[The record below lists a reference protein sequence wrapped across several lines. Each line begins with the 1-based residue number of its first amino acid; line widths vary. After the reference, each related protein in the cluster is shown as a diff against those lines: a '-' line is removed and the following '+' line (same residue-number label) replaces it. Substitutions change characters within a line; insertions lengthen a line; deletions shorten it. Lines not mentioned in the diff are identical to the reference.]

1 MVSIVVFRNSLHNTF
16 ALDDYYRVVDNPG
29 IQQFWP
35 PWRHFVEPRTMS
47 TLDRITQYRPL
58 LPLTLSVD
66 YAIAGNSPVAHH
78 VGNLLIQCLAALLAF
93 ALCLEL
99 LTHWSGLDS
108 SPRRKLAISTLA
120 ALIFAIHPISGV
132 AVNYISARDLLLMQ
146 VFFLSALL
154 AYARMRRTAETPGRW
169 TVVLLLLFLSLI
181 AKTNLVIAPALFLS
195 FDLLLARDSVRDR
208 ATWLRTALIASTVAG
223 FFLLT
228 RLVLGFSDLQ
238 QVVAEGSPVA
248 YSLTQARLHLFHYL
262 PHFWWPFSIRLLPGV
277 EPGTIEDPRVWLGVA
292 ALCAALVLAWRAR
305 ARTPLLAFC
314 VLAYLILMIPESSIV
329 PLHQPA
335 ADYRAY
341 VGSIFVFLAMS
352 AAVWHHLPG
361 RVALT
366 GFAVYVALVSIAL
379 NRNWKTAESL
389 WTHSVIHGGDAIAHM
404 NLALSIPNRSDP
416 RVRHHLEEALRLNP
430 AYVLA
435 HSNLCLLQIDVGEAD
450 AGIGRCEYA
459 VSLAPGWAQT
469 HYWLAS
475 GYRRIGRM
483 ADAAAASAHAART
496 DPANIEY
503 AYEAMLD
510 AQRTGDWTASLEFA
524 DAVAKR
530 SPDYKEVRFGRGFAL
545 QMLGRTQ
552 ESLAEYQAVLRRDA
566 NHVQVNFNSGYALMS
581 SGRCAEAIPYY
592 QQTLRARPDYTE
604 ARLHLE
610 SCRQRARSMLNDASR
625 TEVPSAGR
633 AGTPAPQES
642 ATRQLP
648 SSREQ

>member
-1 MVSIVVFRNSLHNTF
+1 MTQEGAQRFQLRPSLFAGLLIVLACIVVFRNSLHNTF

-66 YAIAGNSPVAHH
+66 YAIAGGSPVAHH
-78 VGNLLIQCLAALLAF
+78 VGNLLIQCIAALLAL

-99 LTHWSGLDS
+99 LTHWSRLDF
-108 SPRRKLAISTLA
+108 SPRRNLAISTVA

-146 VFFLSALL
+146 VFFLATLL
-154 AYARMRRTAETPGRW
+154 AYVRMRRTAETPGGW

-181 AKTNLVIAPALFLS
+181 AKTNLVIAPALFLT

-208 ATWLRTALIASTVAG
+208 RTWLRTALIASTVAS

-238 QVVAEGSPVA
+238 QVVAAGNSPVA
-248 YSLTQARLHLFHYL
+248 YALTQARLHLFHYL
-262 PHFWWPFSIRLLPGV
+262 PHFWWPFSIRLLPGI

-292 ALCAALVLAWRAR
+292 ALCAALVMAWRVRAR
-305 ARTPLLAFC
+305 APLVAFC
-314 VLAYLILMIPESSIV
+314 VFAYLILMIPESSIV
-329 PLHQPA
+329 PLHQA
-335 ADYRAY
+335 ASDYRAY
-341 VGSIFVFLAMS
+341 AGSIFVFLALS
-352 AAVWHHLPG
+352 VAVWHYWPG
-361 RVALT
+361 RVAMT

-379 NRNWKTAESL
+379 NRNWRSAESL
-389 WTHSVIHGGDAIAHM
+389 WTHSVIHGGDAVAHM
-404 NLALSIPNRSDP
+404 NLALSIPNRGDP
-416 RVRHHLEEALRLNP
+416 RVRQHLEEALRINP

-435 HSNLCLLQIDVGEAD
+435 HSNLCLWQIDTGETE
-450 AGIGRCEYA
+450 AGIQRCEYA

-469 HYWLAS
+469 HFWLAS

-483 ADAAAASAHAART
+483 ADAAAASARAARL

-503 AYEAMLD
+503 GYQAMLD
-510 AQRTGDWTASLEFA
+510 AQRIGDWTSSLEFA
-524 DAVAKR
+524 DAVGKWSA
-530 SPDYKEVRFGRGFAL
+530 DYKEVRFGRGFAL
-545 QMLGRTQ
+545 QMLGRNQ
-552 ESLAEYQAVLRRDA
+552 DALAEYQAVLRRDA
-566 NHVQVNFNSGYALMS
+566 NHVQVNFNSGFALMS

-592 QQTLRARPDYTE
+592 EHALRTRPDYAE

-610 SCRQRARSMLNDASR
+610 SCRQRR
-625 TEVPSAGR
+625 
-633 AGTPAPQES
+633 
-642 ATRQLP
+642 
-648 SSREQ
+648 